1 MKTLGLCI
9 LFCAIGA
16 IEDLVVAYYYAN
28 LARRRAFR
36 TAAISGVHTLLAVFV
51 VATIITG
58 DSIPLLLCYA
68 AGGFCG
74 TYAAVRWGK

>member
-1 MKTLGLCI
+1 METLGLCI

-16 IEDLVVAYYYAN
+16 VEDLIVAAYYFN
-28 LARRRAFR
+28 LAKKRAFR
-36 TAAISGVHTLLAVFV
+36 TAVISGVHTLLAVFV

-68 AGGFCG
+68 LGGSLGTFAGVKR
-74 TYAAVRWGK
+74 AK